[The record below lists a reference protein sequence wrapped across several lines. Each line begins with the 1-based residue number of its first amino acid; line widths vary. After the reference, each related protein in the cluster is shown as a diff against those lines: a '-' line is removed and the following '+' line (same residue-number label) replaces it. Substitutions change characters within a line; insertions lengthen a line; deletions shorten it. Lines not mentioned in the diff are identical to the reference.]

1 MLAHRMVAN
10 IQLLLLMPIKLQL
23 MLVML
28 LIWMGMV
35 IWMALIIL
43 QLLRM
48 ILIISMDNAEWA
60 HKAPDLARLWSSKEA
75 ADALCLGHLDSGY
88 PNCCGRLMHDALD
101 IWIGLAP
108 ARANCWSFSWRWSSK
123 GRIDLTMLDAD
134 VTGVVANHRI
144 HDFAAAMTSP
154 STISTRSDEGED
166 ATNADLSLVTFRES
180 FDLGEPLSEFIGSG
194 SMSIVRRFELVKSLR
209 REAQS
214 EVSYDSRVL
223 ITTGKPE
230 GLGRS
235 EVEEVAYPV
244 VVARPLTMG
253 EVPMQW
259 QLKIT
264 DFNSAKRVGKGN
276 GQGPTGEHCSH
287 WQKTD
292 GTCLLLTDRGT
303 PWTQHP
309 NSLQFG
315 DFERQAQQLFNA
327 PELRKKTLSYL
338 LRFNIHHSIMVS
350 VKTGLKKR
358 YANSD
363 IWDDGSKLP
372 QVDWS
377 IMSPLAGNLIRQ
389 CLLVDPCDRPTAMEL
404 PAFASI
410 LWKVP
415 HSETMLRSEEST
427 STNSSFT
434 ASRRIAL
441 ENPTLD
447 TRLKRLH
454 YGSCGLVTIGD
465 SRVGSVLGA
474 EKSVF
479 LLSREAPQV
488 QRGSVW
494 LEVEAL
500 ATRRLNLGFLT
511 KSPLFL
517 GGRSFP
523 TPPTPPAER
532 HWAIGR
538 IPSAIFPLGFSPG
551 PGAPDGGQPYFVCA
565 PPEPQQQ
572 SQDVLMRMANDK
584 FYHIDD
590 LIRQESEP
598 ANADFSVMGS
608 FWIREVVPLPDVADF
623 PDDEERPIVE
633 Q

>member
-1 MLAHRMVAN
+1 MVAN

-209 REAQS
+209 REAQHPAIITFRAWYEGVDRPVSAYILMDLCSTSVEDFIKKEAVS

-235 EVEEVAYPV
+235 EVEEVIKGFLQVRLDVWYRNSWVMADRHYEDLSNSLQREFFDSLKVAYPV
-244 VVARPLTMG
+244 VVHQSLALDQGPDCQSQVQDMGFQLIRGVDYLHHKRVVHRDIKPANLLLHRPAVSAAPSPIHGMPEG

-276 GQGPTGEHCSH
+276 G
-287 WQKTD
+287 
-292 GTCLLLTDRGT
+292 LLLTDRGT
-303 PWTQHP
+303 
-309 NSLQFG
+309 
-315 DFERQAQQLFNA
+315 QLFNA
-327 PELRKKTLSYL
+327 PELRFGRLWNERVDIWACGLCLYFMLAKHVP
-338 LRFNIHHSIMVS
+338 FNIGDQKV
-350 VKTGLKKR
+350 
-358 YANSD
+358 ANTLLA
-363 IWDDGSKLP
+363 GKLP

-447 TRLKRLH
+447 ANVMLP
-454 YGSCGLVTIGD
+454 SCGLVTIGD

-479 LLSREAPQV
+479 LLSSWRYLSPRTQSDPIIDE
-488 QRGSVW
+488 SMICSD
-494 LEVEAL
+494 
-500 ATRRLNLGFLT
+500 TLN
-511 KSPLFL
+511 P
-517 GGRSFP
+517 
-523 TPPTPPAER
+523 
-532 HWAIGR
+532 
-538 IPSAIFPLGFSPG
+538 
-551 PGAPDGGQPYFVCA
+551 
-565 PPEPQQQ
+565 
-572 SQDVLMRMANDK
+572 
-584 FYHIDD
+584 
-590 LIRQESEP
+590 
-598 ANADFSVMGS
+598 
-608 FWIREVVPLPDVADF
+608 
-623 PDDEERPIVE
+623 
-633 Q
+633 